1 MTRMAGSVG
10 LSLAVR
16 LHGYTGIGQLAPNIP
31 PGPSYPYGS
40 GSSSKSRR
48 EPPAGH
54 RYAGPSMA
62 TTILAAALVIL
73 AAGAIIA
80 GIALVSAGI
89 RREER
94 RFTMTRQAPDRVS
107 ERTRRLTGLYVRDM
121 VRVPGLDRETTLV

>member
-1 MTRMAGSVG
+1 
-10 LSLAVR
+10 
-16 LHGYTGIGQLAPNIP
+16 
-31 PGPSYPYGS
+31 
-40 GSSSKSRR
+40 
-48 EPPAGH
+48 
-54 RYAGPSMA
+54 MA